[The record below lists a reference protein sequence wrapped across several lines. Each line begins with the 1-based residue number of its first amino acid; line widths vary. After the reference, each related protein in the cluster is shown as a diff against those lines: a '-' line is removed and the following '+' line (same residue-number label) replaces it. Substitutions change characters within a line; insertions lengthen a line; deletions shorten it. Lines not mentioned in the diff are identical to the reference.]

1 MSNQTHHRDFLL
13 EIGTEEIPARFVD
26 HASQQLQQKVKEWL
40 EQQRI
45 SFESME
51 TYETPR
57 RFAVRVRSLAEKQA
71 DINEEARGPAKKIAM
86 DEEGHWTKAALGFA
100 RGQGVQPED
109 LYVKEHQGVEYIF
122 ARKKEEGRA
131 TRELL
136 PALAEI
142 VQTMQFPKN
151 MRWADYDLR
160 FVRPIRWLVALY
172 GEEVIPM
179 EITGVKSGRMS
190 KGHRFLGQ
198 DITVTSAS
206 SYMSELMDAYVI
218 VDSAEREQRIRTQL
232 KQLEEE
238 HNWQIP
244 IDEDLLQEVVHLV
257 EYPTALY
264 GTYEKTFLDLPEEVL
279 ITTMREHQRY
289 FPVRDRE
296 GRLLP
301 YFVTVRNGD
310 ERHLD
315 VVAKGN
321 EKVLRARLSDAR
333 FFYDE
338 DLKMPID
345 KALSRL
351 ESVVF
356 HEDLGTIGD
365 KVRRIREITGRL
377 AEMVQLR
384 EQEVKSV
391 DRVAEICKF
400 DLVTNMVYEFPE
412 LQGIMGEYYAR
423 HAGESDEVARGI
435 FEHYLPRFAGDELPQ
450 TIAGALVSIADKLD
464 TIIGCFSIG
473 IVPTGSQDPYALR
486 RQAAGV
492 VQILLERDLPFTLDD
507 LFNTVMDIQKRRS
520 LGKRSQD
527 EILKDLYQFFALR
540 VKNLLQER
548 EVRYDVIDALLSKEL
563 HHITQIVKK
572 ADYLMERLSDESF
585 KGVVESFNRTY
596 NLAQKADGNE
606 QGIDPRLFEH
616 EAEKALYEAIQ
627 QVHPLQPAEQDELKI
642 RTALQTLENLKPVID
657 EFFDQ
662 VMVMVD
668 DEKVKNNRLSLLKKV
683 SDDIQR
689 FADFSKLVFA

>member
-1 MSNQTHHRDFLL
+1 MSNNNHRDFLF
-13 EIGTEEIPARFVD
+13 EIGTEEIPARFVG
-26 HASQQLQQKVKEWL
+26 HASRQLQQKVKEWL
-40 EQQRI
+40 EQQRV
-45 SFESME
+45 SFESIE

-57 RFAVRVRSLAEKQA
+57 RFAVVVRSLAEKQA
-71 DINEEARGPAKKIAM
+71 DINEEARGPAKKIAV
-86 DEEGHWTKAALGFA
+86 DEEGNWTKAALGFA

-109 LYVKEHQGVEYIF
+109 LYVKEIQGVEYIF

-131 TRELL
+131 TSELL
-136 PALAEI
+136 PDIAEI
-142 VQTMQFPKN
+142 VHTMQFPKN

-160 FVRPIRWLVALY
+160 FVRPIRWLVALF

-179 EITGVKSGRMS
+179 EITGAKSGRTS

-198 DITVTSAS
+198 DVSVTSAS

-218 VDSAEREQRIRTQL
+218 VDSAERENRIRTRL

-238 HNWQIP
+238 KGWHIP

-264 GTYEKTFLDLPEEVL
+264 GTYEQAFLELPEEVL

-296 GRLLP
+296 GKLLP

-310 ERHLD
+310 DKHLD
-315 VVAKGN
+315 MVSKGN

-338 DLKMPID
+338 DRKMPID

-365 KVRRIREITGRL
+365 KVRRIREISSRL
-377 AEMVQLR
+377 AEMLQLSQ
-384 EQEVKSV
+384 QEVKSV

-423 HAGESDEVARGI
+423 HAGETNEVARGI

-450 TIAGALVSIADKLD
+450 TTAGSLVSIADKLD
-464 TIIGCFSIG
+464 TIIACFSIG

-492 VQILLERDLPFTLDD
+492 VQILLERDLPFTLDV
-507 LFNTVMDIQKRRS
+507 LFDSVMDIHAKRS
-520 LGKRSQD
+520 LGKRSPD
-527 EILKDLYQFFALR
+527 EIKKDLYQFFVLR

-548 EVRYDVIDALLSKEL
+548 KVRYDVIDALLSNDL
-563 HHITQIVKK
+563 VHITQIVEK
-572 ADYLMERLSDESF
+572 ADYLMERLADDSF
-585 KGVVESFNRTY
+585 KGIVESFNRTF
-596 NLAQKADGNE
+596 NLAQKAEGN
-606 QGIDPRLFEH
+606 QSGINPDLFEH
-616 EAEKALYEAIQ
+616 DAEKALYDAIQ
-627 QVHPLQPAEQDELKI
+627 QITPLQDDERDELKI
-642 RTALQTLENLKPVID
+642 KSALQSLEKLKPFID

-668 DEKVKNNRLSLLKKV
+668 DEKVKNNRLSLLKKI
-683 SDDIQR
+683 SDEIR
-689 FADFSKLVFA
+689 HYADFNKLVFA